1 MICTGKVVPKPL
13 RDVTSLAYSGWLAFM
28 RIFLSVGYCKH
39 VAEASLIYD

>member
-28 RIFLSVGYCKH
+28 RIFCQLVIVSM
-39 VAEASLIYD
+39 